1 MHKQAKDSRNKIDLK
16 RYLRHRYVDVF
27 LAFFSVMILGVL
39 LATSATAQF
48 DQMPGQSGFPGDSA
62 TSTPDGFNQK
72 PTLSGL
78 VADRSGPQVAGT
90 SIKWTAM
97 ALDPDGDQI
106 QFMFRLKGPSTGG
119 EWQPVSG
126 WSNDN
131 TWTWVTSAATVGN
144 NQIAVWIRDGKHA
157 DAENFDDQATE
168 SYQINEPELPAEP
181 AQPAQ
186 TQTEAPVETGQT
198 SGQVFEPPA
207 AAAPVETAPE
217 NQPPVMGSLTSSPS
231 SPSSPQEAG
240 AVITWT
246 AEASDP
252 EGDLLQF
259 TFLVDGKTGAD
270 WSQNPTWTWSTTNSD
285 VGSHSIE
292 VKVRDGQ
299 HNPEGDASR
308 TAGFTITAP
317 NQKPSITGFGPD
329 KASPQDL
336 GATVTWTAEASDPD
350 GDPVLFRFFA
360 GGLPVTDWQPQ
371 GQWTWTTSNANV
383 GENQIEVQVRDG
395 KHAEQYGFDDSR
407 SASFTIAAPNQKPAI
422 INFNADKLSPQ
433 DFGSSIVWT
442 VEVMDSENDPIQY
455 RFFLNGQPVTDWQPQ
470 AQWTWTTS
478 NANVGENQVA
488 VSIIDGKHA
497 GQDSSDDS
505 KTAAFTITAPN
516 QKPAIT
522 SLEPDKAAPQEA
534 GAIVTWTAQAS
545 DPENDPIQYRFFLNG
560 QPVTD
565 WQPQNQ
571 WAWTSSNANVGE
583 NQVAVSIIDG
593 KHAGQD
599 SSDDS
604 KTAAFTITAPN
615 QKPAITSLEPDKA
628 APQEAGAIVTWT
640 AQASDPENDPIQYR
654 FFLNGQPVTDWQP
667 QNQWAWTSS
676 NANVGENQVAV
687 SIIDG
692 KHAGQDS
699 SDDSKTAAFTIA
711 APNQKPAI
719 TSLEPDKAAP
729 QESDATVT
737 WTAQASDPENDPI
750 QYRFFLNGQPV
761 TDWQPQNQWAWTS
774 SNANVG
780 ENQVAVSIIDGKH
793 AGQDSSDD
801 SKSATF
807 TIAAPNQKPS
817 ITSLEPDKAGP
828 QILGSTVTWTALASD
843 AENDPLLFRFLVN
856 STPATDWQPQAQW
869 AWTAAEVGAS
879 QIEVQVRDDKHADVQ
894 GFDDSKSASFSIVA
908 PAPQAEPAKPEVVPE
923 VVPEVA
929 PKVVAPAKLNESPSI
944 ADLAADLSSPQILGT
959 VITWTAIASDPENDP
974 ISYRFLLNG
983 TPVADWQTS
992 NQWTWTP
999 TEAGTSQIMVQV
1011 KDDKHDAPQGESG
1024 NASAEFTI
1032 NSPAPQIEPSKPEGI
1047 APVKLNESPS
1057 ISGLAADLPSPQLV
1071 GSVITWTAV
1080 ASDPEND
1087 PISYRFLLN
1096 GTPVADWQT
1105 SNQWTWT
1112 PTEVGTS
1119 QIMVQVKDDKHDAA
1133 QGEGGNASAE
1143 FTINSPAPQIEPS
1156 KPEVVPEVI
1165 APVKLNESP
1174 SISGLAADLPSPQLV
1189 GSVITWTAAASDPE
1203 NDPISYRF
1211 LLNGTPVADWQTS
1224 NQWTWTPTEAGT
1236 SQIMVQV
1243 KDDKHDAPQGE
1254 SGNASAEFAV
1264 NAPVIEEKPA
1274 EETTVPATPAT
1285 ENVTIP
1291 AAENVTIPAAENATK
1306 PEEQMPG
1313 NATPPGMENVTAPEV
1328 PANVTEP
1335 LPANE
1340 TVTPTPSPTPLAEN
1354 QTPIINSLTPD
1365 KASPQIPGTS
1375 VTWSANAT
1383 DADKDPVLYR
1393 FFLNGP
1399 ATGNAW
1405 QPETDWSATNAWTW
1419 STTSADAGENQIRV
1433 WIRDGKHAAEDS
1445 FDGESLAYFSLVQ
1458 PSRNISGMT
1467 YNDKNGNGQK
1477 DSGEDGLSGWTIQ
1490 LVKPD
1495 NSEVGVLTKD
1505 DGSYLFEHLTV
1516 GAYTIKETLPS
1527 GWKATNPESGSIAIN
1542 LKDIDATG
1550 NDFANKLTS
1559 YSISGIKFNDLN
1571 GDGAKAGEPGLAG
1584 WTIQLSKDGS
1594 EVNTTT
1600 TGQDGSYKFED
1611 LAPGSYSVKE
1621 VDQTGWIRTTPA
1633 DGSFSVELTN
1643 ADVTDRDFGNH
1654 GSWSISGTAFQDTDG
1669 NGAKDGEETGLAGWS
1684 IQLSKDGS
1692 TVNATTT
1699 AADGSYKFA
1708 NLVPGTYALSEVAK
1722 EGWEQTVPQGSYTV
1736 ELTNADVTGKD
1747 FGNRGNL
1754 SISGQKYYD
1763 VNGNGVQDA
1772 DEPGIPGGSVS
1783 LVENGKVV
1791 ANTTTDENGM
1801 YSFKGILPGT
1811 YTINDPVPGG
1821 LILTTSST
1829 ITVTITSSVVLK
1841 ANFGIVGPYSISGMK
1856 FNDIDGDGL
1865 KGGSEGGVSGW
1876 DMVLTGTTWFGKPL
1890 PARTTTTGADG
1901 SYKFEKL
1908 LPGTYKVSETSR
1920 TGWTQTAPT
1929 SGSHD
1934 ISFPFGSAPTES
1946 KDNNFGNRVVAQSI
1960 SGVKYNDL
1968 NGNGM
1973 RDAGEPGMAGWT
1985 INLEQPAGTVIQT
1998 KSTAA
2003 DGSYIFT
2010 SLAAGTYAVSEVLQ
2024 PGWTQKAP
2032 AGGKHTVILDAATTS
2047 ATGKDFGN
2055 YIPMPTNPTL
2065 VPDKSSP
2072 QKAGTPI
2079 IWTAGAT
2086 SSEPLQY
2093 RFFVKGPAPSSALRA
2108 DTGYSA
2114 NNVWTWSTVGY
2125 LAGTYQIEVWI
2136 RDGKHAGPSGFD
2148 VKKTV
2153 TFALTSP
2160 NLPPVVN
2167 LLFADRPAPQ
2177 IAGSWIKWTA
2187 LATDPEGDP
2196 LQYKFYL
2203 RGPSTGGF
2211 WMDQTGWGKNNRWI
2225 WRTNPLDVGYSEVL
2239 VAVRDGKHAGPGGS
2253 DDYDVASYS
2262 IIILNQPPVITSLG
2276 TSTPSPQPV
2285 GATVWWSA
2293 TAMDPEGNPV
2303 FYRYWIKGPATSGIW
2318 KIARDWSTDPTWS
2331 WPTSIKDAGTSEIQ
2345 LQVRDG
2351 YHSGPAGWDDDAGAL
2366 FTVLKPNQPPKLISL
2381 LPNKPS
2387 PQSVGTAVKWT
2398 ATASDPDAEMVLYK
2412 FWLKGPGT
2420 GNAWKSVQD
2429 WSTKNQW
2436 TWTSAPTNAGAYTVY
2451 VYARDGKH
2459 SGAGGYDSALGAPYV
2474 LLNNNQPPKLTAL
2487 VPDKKSPQSA
2497 GTAVKWTATATDANK
2512 EPILYRFWLKGPST
2526 GNTWKNVQD
2535 WSTKNQWT
2543 WTSTPADVGSYSV
2556 YVYARDGMHAP
2567 ATGYDSALGQSYALS
2582 VPPVKSLDKGSLA
2595 GAMPSLVFTGDGYLL
2610 AFQST
2615 ELGVANQGDVAMQ
2628 KLDPNWNKQK
2638 SIWVANSKA
2647 NESAPSLISSGG
2659 YYYVAY
2665 ASAEKGNRD
2674 IFVKKFDGSLKLLDT
2689 KQLTASPA
2697 NEDSPSLIAV
2707 GSNFLLAYQ
2716 SWSTGIDSGGDI
2728 FLNKYDLNWKL
2739 LGTEQ
2744 LTDQKS
2750 YQDRPSLAYAEG
2762 NFYVAYVSRETGNL
2776 DIFQKKLDGNL
2787 EILETRKLTL
2797 DKSDQ
2802 DYPSLKWMNGQFML
2816 LYASK
2821 KTGGYEIMLDRYL
2834 RDGKS
2839 IDSSVVVAAP
2849 SDQTSSSLAYS
2860 SLDGKYWVAY
2870 TSKDAAGRNIY
2881 VKSLKLANPG
2891 TIKPCDIAA
2900 SFSATKAASPYVLTL
2915 KFYNNYGELWDPDDL
2930 SLSWNPQ
2937 DAASQKDNLQRISV
2951 GTYQLKSVFG
2961 AKGDKSFKIGAT
2973 IDGCLSA
2980 KIVPVKVV

>member
-1 MHKQAKDSRNKIDLK
+1 
-16 RYLRHRYVDVF
+16 
-27 LAFFSVMILGVL
+27 
-39 LATSATAQF
+39 
-48 DQMPGQSGFPGDSA
+48 
-62 TSTPDGFNQK
+62 
-72 PTLSGL
+72 
-78 VADRSGPQVAGT
+78 
-90 SIKWTAM
+90 
-97 ALDPDGDQI
+97 
-106 QFMFRLKGPSTGG
+106 
-119 EWQPVSG
+119 
-126 WSNDN
+126 
-131 TWTWVTSAATVGN
+131 
-144 NQIAVWIRDGKHA
+144 
-157 DAENFDDQATE
+157 
-168 SYQINEPELPAEP
+168 
-181 AQPAQ
+181 
-186 TQTEAPVETGQT
+186 
-198 SGQVFEPPA
+198 
-207 AAAPVETAPE
+207 
-217 NQPPVMGSLTSSPS
+217 
-231 SPSSPQEAG
+231 
-240 AVITWT
+240 
-246 AEASDP
+246 
-252 EGDLLQF
+252 
-259 TFLVDGKTGAD
+259 
-270 WSQNPTWTWSTTNSD
+270 
-285 VGSHSIE
+285 
-292 VKVRDGQ
+292 
-299 HNPEGDASR
+299 
-308 TAGFTITAP
+308 
-317 NQKPSITGFGPD
+317 
-329 KASPQDL
+329 
-336 GATVTWTAEASDPD
+336 
-350 GDPVLFRFFA
+350 
-360 GGLPVTDWQPQ
+360 
-371 GQWTWTTSNANV
+371 
-383 GENQIEVQVRDG
+383 
-395 KHAEQYGFDDSR
+395 
-407 SASFTIAAPNQKPAI
+407 
-422 INFNADKLSPQ
+422 
-433 DFGSSIVWT
+433 
-442 VEVMDSENDPIQY
+442 
-455 RFFLNGQPVTDWQPQ
+455 
-470 AQWTWTTS
+470 
-478 NANVGENQVA
+478 
-488 VSIIDGKHA
+488 
-497 GQDSSDDS
+497 DSSDDS
-505 KTAAFTITAPN
+505 KSAAFAITAPN

-522 SLEPDKAAPQEA
+522 SLEPDKAAPQES
-534 GAIVTWTAQAS
+534 GS
-545 DPENDPIQYRFFLNG
+545 
-560 QPVTD
+560 
-565 WQPQNQ
+565 
-571 WAWTSSNANVGE
+571 
-583 NQVAVSIIDG
+583 
-593 KHAGQD
+593 
-599 SSDDS
+599 
-604 KTAAFTITAPN
+604 
-615 QKPAITSLEPDKA
+615 
-628 APQEAGAIVTWT
+628 
-640 AQASDPENDPIQYR
+640 
-654 FFLNGQPVTDWQP
+654 
-667 QNQWAWTSS
+667 
-676 NANVGENQVAV
+676 
-687 SIIDG
+687 
-692 KHAGQDS
+692 
-699 SDDSKTAAFTIA
+699 
-711 APNQKPAI
+711 
-719 TSLEPDKAAP
+719 
-729 QESDATVT
+729 TVT

-761 TDWQPQNQWAWTS
+761 TDWQPQGQWIWTTGNDNVGDNQVAVMIIDGKHAGQDSSDDSKTAAFAITAPNQKPAITSLEPDKAAPQESGSTVTWTAQASDPENDPIQYRFFLNGEPVTDWQPQGQWAWTS
-774 SNANVG
+774 SSANVG
-780 ENQVAVSIIDGKH
+780 DNQVEVRIIDGKH

-801 SKSATF
+801 SKSAAFAIT
-807 TIAAPNQKPS
+807 APNQKPA

-828 QILGSTVTWTALASD
+828 QVLGATVTWTAIASD
-843 AENDPLLFRFLVN
+843 AENDPLLYRFLVN
-856 STPATDWQPQAQW
+856 STPVTDWQPQAQW

-879 QIEVQVRDDKHADVQ
+879 QIEVQVRDDKHADLQ

-908 PAPQAEPAKPEVVPE
+908 PTPQVEPAKPEVVPE

-944 ADLAADLSSPQILGT
+944 SGLAADLPSPQLVGS
-959 VITWTAIASDPENDP
+959 VITWTAVASDPENDP

-1032 NSPAPQIEPSKPEGI
+1032 NSPAPQIEPSKPEVVPEVI

-1057 ISGLAADLPSPQLV
+1057 ISSLAADLSSPQLV

-1105 SNQWTWT
+1105 SNQWIWT
-1112 PTEVGTS
+1112 PAEVGTS
-1119 QIMVQVKDDKHDAA
+1119 QIVAQVKDDKHDAA

-1143 FTINSPAPQIEPS
+1143 FTI
-1156 KPEVVPEVI
+1156 
-1165 APVKLNESP
+1165 
-1174 SISGLAADLPSPQLV
+1174 
-1189 GSVITWTAAASDPE
+1189 
-1203 NDPISYRF
+1203 
-1211 LLNGTPVADWQTS
+1211 
-1224 NQWTWTPTEAGT
+1224 
-1236 SQIMVQV
+1236 
-1243 KDDKHDAPQGE
+1243 
-1254 SGNASAEFAV
+1254 

-1285 ENVTIP
+1285 ENVTTP

-1313 NATPPGMENVTAPEV
+1313 NATPPGMENVTAPEI
-1328 PANVTEP
+1328 PANATEP

-1340 TVTPTPSPTPLAEN
+1340 TVTPTPTPLAEN

-1365 KASPQIPGTS
+1365 KASPQTPGTS
-1375 VTWSANAT
+1375 VAWSANAT

-1399 ATGNAW
+1399 ATSGAW

-1458 PSRNISGMT
+1458 PSRNISGVA

-1477 DSGEDGLSGWTIQ
+1477 DSGEDGLSGWTVQ

-1495 NSEVGVLTKD
+1495 NSEVSVLTKD
-1505 DGSYLFEHLTV
+1505 DGSYLFEHLTA
-1516 GAYTIKETLPS
+1516 GSYTIKETLPS
-1527 GWKATNPESGSIAIN
+1527 GWKATKPESGSISID

-1559 YSISGIKFNDLN
+1559 YSISGIKYNDLN

-1600 TGQDGSYKFED
+1600 TGQDGSYKFEN

-1621 VDQTGWIRTTPA
+1621 VDQTGWIRTAPA
-1633 DGSFSVELTN
+1633 DGSYSVELKD
-1643 ADVTDRDFGNH
+1643 ADIADRDFGNH
-1654 GSWSISGTAFQDTDG
+1654 GSWSISGTAFQDTNG

-1684 IQLSKDGS
+1684 IQLAKDGS

-1699 AADGSYKFA
+1699 ASDGIYKFA
-1708 NLVPGTYALSEVAK
+1708 NLVPGTYTLSEVAK

-1783 LVENGKVV
+1783 LVSDGKVV
-1791 ANTTTDENGM
+1791 ANTTTDDNGM

-1829 ITVTITSSVVLK
+1829 ITVTVTSSVVLK

-1920 TGWTQTAPT
+1920 IGWTQTAPA
-1929 SGSHD
+1929 SGSYD

-1946 KDNNFGNRVVAQSI
+1946 KNNNFGNRVVAQSI

-1968 NGNGM
+1968 NGNGV
-1973 RDAGEPGMAGWT
+1973 RDAGEPGIAGWT
-1985 INLEQPAGTVIQT
+1985 VNLEQPAGTIIQT

-2010 SLAAGTYAVSEVLQ
+2010 GLAAGTYVLSEVLQ

-2032 AGGKHTVILDAATTS
+2032 VGGTYTVTLDAVTIS

-2125 LAGTYQIEVWI
+2125 SAGTYQIEVWI

-2167 LLFADRPAPQ
+2167 LLFSDRPAPQ

-2239 VAVRDGKHAGPGGS
+2239 VAVRDGKHTGPGGS

-2262 IIILNQPPVITSLG
+2262 IIILNQPPIITSLG
-2276 TSTPSPQPV
+2276 TSAPSPQPV
-2285 GATVWWSA
+2285 GATIWWSA
-2293 TAMDPEGNPV
+2293 TAMDPQGTPV

-2318 KIARDWSTDPTWS
+2318 RMARDWSTDPTWS
-2331 WPTSIKDAGTSEIQ
+2331 WPTSTKDAGTSEIQ
-2345 LQVRDG
+2345 VQVRG
-2351 YHSGPAGWDDDAGAL
+2351 AYHSSPAGWDDDAGAL
-2366 FTVLKPNQPPKLISL
+2366 FTVLRPNQPPKLISL

-2387 PQSVGTAVKWT
+2387 PQSVGAAVKWT
-2398 ATASDPDAEMVLYK
+2398 AVASDPDGEPVLYK

-2436 TWTSAPTNAGAYTVY
+2436 TWASAPTNAGAYTVY

-2459 SGAGGYDSALGAPYV
+2459 SGAGGYDSAIGAPYV

-2526 GNTWKNVQD
+2526 GNAWKNVQD

-2567 ATGYDSALGQSYALS
+2567 ATGYDSALGQNYALS
-2582 VPPVKSLDKGSLA
+2582 VPPAKSLATGSLA

-2615 ELGVANQGDVAMQ
+2615 ELGAANQGDVALQ

-2647 NESAPSLISSGG
+2647 NESAPSLISAGG

-2674 IFVKKFDGSLKLLDT
+2674 IFVKKFDSSLKLLDT
-2689 KQLTASPA
+2689 KQLTTSPT

-2728 FLNKYDLNWKL
+2728 FLNKYNLNWKL
-2739 LGTEQ
+2739 QGTEQ

-2776 DIFQKKLDGNL
+2776 DIFQ
-2787 EILETRKLTL
+2787 
-2797 DKSDQ
+2797 
-2802 DYPSLKWMNGQFML
+2802 
-2816 LYASK
+2816 
-2821 KTGGYEIMLDRYL
+2821 
-2834 RDGKS
+2834 
-2839 IDSSVVVAAP
+2839 
-2849 SDQTSSSLAYS
+2849 
-2860 SLDGKYWVAY
+2860 
-2870 TSKDAAGRNIY
+2870 
-2881 VKSLKLANPG
+2881 
-2891 TIKPCDIAA
+2891 
-2900 SFSATKAASPYVLTL
+2900 
-2915 KFYNNYGELWDPDDL
+2915 
-2930 SLSWNPQ
+2930 
-2937 DAASQKDNLQRISV
+2937 
-2951 GTYQLKSVFG
+2951 
-2961 AKGDKSFKIGAT
+2961 
-2973 IDGCLSA
+2973 
-2980 KIVPVKVV
+2980 

>member
-231 SPSSPQEAG
+231 SPQEAG

-350 GDPVLFRFFA
+350 GDPVLFRFFV

-395 KHAEQYGFDDSR
+395 KHAEQDGFDDSR

-516 QKPAIT
+516 QKPAIA

-565 WQPQNQ
+565 WQPQGQ
-571 WAWTSSNANVGE
+571 W
-583 NQVAVSIIDG
+583 
-593 KHAGQD
+593 
-599 SSDDS
+599 
-604 KTAAFTITAPN
+604 
-615 QKPAITSLEPDKA
+615 
-628 APQEAGAIVTWT
+628 TWT
-640 AQASDPENDPIQYR
+640 
-654 FFLNGQPVTDWQP
+654 T
-667 QNQWAWTSS
+667 
-676 NANVGENQVAV
+676 
-687 SIIDG
+687 
-692 KHAGQDS
+692 
-699 SDDSKTAAFTIA
+699 
-711 APNQKPAI
+711 
-719 TSLEPDKAAP
+719 
-729 QESDATVT
+729 
-737 WTAQASDPENDPI
+737 
-750 QYRFFLNGQPV
+750 
-761 TDWQPQNQWAWTS
+761 

-974 ISYRFLLNG
+974 ISYRFLMNG
-983 TPVADWQTS
+983 TPFADWQTS

-1032 NSPAPQIEPSKPEGI
+1032 NSPAPQIEPSKPEVVPEVI
-1047 APVKLNESPS
+1047 APVKLNDSPS

-1087 PISYRFLLN
+1087 PISYRFLMN
-1096 GTPVADWQT
+1096 GTP
-1105 SNQWTWT
+1105 
-1112 PTEVGTS
+1112 
-1119 QIMVQVKDDKHDAA
+1119 
-1133 QGEGGNASAE
+1133 
-1143 FTINSPAPQIEPS
+1143 F
-1156 KPEVVPEVI
+1156 
-1165 APVKLNESP
+1165 
-1174 SISGLAADLPSPQLV
+1174 
-1189 GSVITWTAAASDPE
+1189 
-1203 NDPISYRF
+1203 
-1211 LLNGTPVADWQTS
+1211 ADWQTS

-1243 KDDKHDAPQGE
+1243 KDDKHDAAQGE
-1254 SGNASAEFAV
+1254 GGNASAEFTI
-1264 NAPVIEEKPA
+1264 NAPANEEKPA
-1274 EETTVPATPAT
+1274 EEPTVPATPAT

-1313 NATPPGMENVTAPEV
+1313 NATPPGMENVTAPEI

-1365 KASPQIPGTS
+1365 KASPQIPVTS

-1458 PSRNISGMT
+1458 PSRNISGVA

-1600 TGQDGSYKFED
+1600 TGQDGSYKFEN

-1829 ITVTITSSVVLK
+1829 ITVTVTSSVVLK

-1946 KDNNFGNRVVAQSI
+1946 KNNNFGNRVVAQSI

-1985 INLEQPAGTVIQT
+1985 INLEQPAGTIIQT

-2125 LAGTYQIEVWI
+2125 SAGTYQIEVWI
-2136 RDGKHAGPSGFD
+2136 RDGKHAGPDSFD

-2398 ATASDPDAEMVLYK
+2398 ATASDPDAEPVLYK

-2937 DAASQKDNLQRISV
+2937 DAASQKDKLQRISV